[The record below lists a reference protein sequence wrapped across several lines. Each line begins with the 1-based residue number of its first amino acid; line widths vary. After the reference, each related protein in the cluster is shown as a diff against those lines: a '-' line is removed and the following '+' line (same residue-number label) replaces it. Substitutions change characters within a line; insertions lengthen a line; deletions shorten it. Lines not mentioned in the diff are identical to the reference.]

1 MTRTGGASRVRD
13 RRVTGL
19 EPSARRQL
27 VHGGIAI
34 LAALA
39 VVAAVRHEFSSM
51 GDPGELRAGP
61 GVTRTTL
68 LSEWLPSLRG
78 TPGDTPVF
86 VLSAPGPAAG
96 GTALVLGGTHG
107 DEPAGSLAAV
117 LLVENA
123 RVTTGRLLVLP
134 RANASGFT
142 HNFPQEAH
150 PRRYEIRTPHGVR
163 TFTLGARATNPVH
176 QWPDP
181 QVYTH
186 PASGQALSGVETRNL
201 NRAYPGRADGTLTER
216 IAFAIMTL
224 IEREHVDLGLDLHE
238 AAPEYPVVNTIVA
251 HPRAADLAALVNLE
265 LSSLGVAIGLEP
277 SPETLHGLSHRE
289 WGDRTGARAALMETV
304 NPVQGRLRGRTDAA
318 LVVSGKDRYF
328 EAAARRGRLNVP
340 FDANGWPLDVRVAR
354 HVAGVAQ
361 FLAGLGLVAEGKEI
375 AVEGIP
381 SYDEVVSRGVGAF
394 LR

>member
-1 MTRTGGASRVRD
+1 M
-13 RRVTGL
+13 
-19 EPSARRQL
+19 EPRARRQF
-27 VHGGIAI
+27 VHGGAAI

-39 VVAAVRHEFSSM
+39 VVAAASREFRSM
-51 GDPGELRAGP
+51 GSPDELRAGP
-61 GVTRTTL
+61 GVTRTAL
-68 LSEWLPSLRG
+68 LSEWLPALRG

-86 VLSAPGPAAG
+86 VLAPPGATDAPGG

-107 DEPAGSLAAV
+107 DEPAGSLAAI

-123 RVTTGRLLVLP
+123 RVTTGRLLVVP

-150 PRRYEIRTPHGVR
+150 PQRYEIRTPRGVR

-201 NRAYPGRADGTLTER
+201 NRAYPGRPDGTLTER

-224 IEREHVDLGLDLHE
+224 LEREKVDLGLDLHE

-251 HPRAADLAALVNLE
+251 HPKAADLAALVNLE
-265 LSSLGVAIGLEP
+265 LSSVGVAIGLEP

-318 LVVSGKDRYF
+318 LVLAGKDRYF
-328 EAAARRGRLNVP
+328 EAAARRGRLSVP

-361 FLAGLGLVAEGKEI
+361 FLAGLGLVADGKEI
-375 AVEGIP
+375 VVEGVP